1 MTEIIPKST
10 KRILMV
16 VLIIV
21 FGFLLRLFF
30 ASHAYPLLVFDA
42 KGYIDYAQEFLKGSF
57 PLDPRNKNMGYPLF
71 IAIVFW
77 LRGAPDIEFVK
88 LTQIF
93 LDLGAGV
100 CVWIAA
106 KRIFSQKTA
115 DLALS
120 MYMINPFTS
129 SYTGIILPEAL
140 SSFLVG
146 ALFMLT
152 MGGRW
157 FFVGLT
163 LGLML
168 FVKSSLVFFTIGSIG
183 MISFLCFKK
192 GEVWKILMVTL
203 AGFLVASSYTL
214 TINYKTLG
222 KIALAPPYS
231 TIFGQTY
238 VMSFYA
244 DRYPEVEFWGAAP
257 ELSRV
262 MAEYERTPNAQIPEW
277 NKRYFTLF
285 VTKTMHEPLNFL
297 SHYLKNIFW
306 LWDKDHVSVYKDPWY
321 PSDRYI
327 LRVVNLIVLV
337 LFIVGITRYVGRGG
351 NFLREPIVIVTL
363 ALAATMTLQFPFVS
377 NESRHTIP
385 FYPILFFWAA
395 YGIEKL
401 LRL

>member
-1 MTEIIPKST
+1 
-10 KRILMV
+10 
-16 VLIIV
+16 
-21 FGFLLRLFF
+21 
-30 ASHAYPLLVFDA
+30 
-42 KGYIDYAQEFLKGSF
+42 
-57 PLDPRNKNMGYPLF
+57 MGYPLF
-71 IAIVFW
+71 VAIVFW
-77 LRGAPDIEFVK
+77 LRGFPDIEFVK
-88 LTQIF
+88 RTQIF

-100 CVWIAA
+100 FVWIAA

-120 MYMINPFTS
+120 MYMMNPFTS
-129 SYTGIILPEAL
+129 SFTGIILPEAI
-140 SSFLVG
+140 SCFLVG
-146 ALFMLT
+146 VLLAMTAGIRFI
-152 MGGRW
+152 RNIFSW
-157 FFVGLT
+157 FFAGLT

-192 GEVWKILMVTL
+192 GVVWKFLMVTL
-203 AGFLVASSYTL
+203 AGFLFASSYTL
-214 TINYKTLG
+214 IINYKTLG

-244 DRYPEVEFWGAAP
+244 DRYPEVEFWGTAP
-257 ELSRV
+257 QLSQI
-262 MAEYERTPNAQIPEW
+262 MAEYEHTPNAQIPEW

-285 VTKTMHEPLNFL
+285 VTKAMHEPLNFL

-306 LWDKDHVSVYKDPWY
+306 LWDKDHVSVYEDPWY

-337 LFIVGITRYVGRGG
+337 LGIVGIIRYVGRGG
-351 NFLREPIVIVTL
+351 NSLREPIVIVTL